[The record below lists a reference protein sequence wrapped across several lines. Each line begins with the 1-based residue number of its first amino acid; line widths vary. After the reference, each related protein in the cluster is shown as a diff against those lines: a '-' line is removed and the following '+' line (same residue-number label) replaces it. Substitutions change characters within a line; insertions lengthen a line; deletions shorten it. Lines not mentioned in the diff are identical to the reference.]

1 MKRSV
6 PIRQEVLWLVPF
18 VCIALIAFGL
28 LRPLPHFPLPEQY
41 RTVVDG
47 GGVPVHMALPFRGI
61 ALAKNSFANSY
72 LENTRSP
79 ELLVVADKPSGVMS
93 WVYPELLKKESLW
106 NTRLFLK
113 TDSPYTEVENLL
125 AFDPSVYVGCGGP
138 PDLVRR
144 IGLPVFNCGGSPAMR
159 KRSGLPD
166 LKSKVGCGSPP
177 DSLESHY
184 PANYVKGGGYYSEGY
199 LFPGLR
205 LYSALVGHPEQA
217 EPRIDAY
224 CQLVAEL
231 RQELQ
236 PSTLVSRP
244 RVQALGEDGA
254 NFPRAG
260 IVNAEVDRK
269 IPGDDAERLLI
280 MDPDMIFI
288 TALKASPQK
297 FMDDPRWQGLKAV
310 RERRIYWRPG
320 IPEWWAGGMTFKPI
334 AMRWMAEL
342 AHPDRLQPNVRE
354 MLRDR
359 MMSEFGYRFSE
370 DQIDQQLHVVENS
383 GSAGAERFNRNYQA
397 TLDQRPSK

>member
-6 PIRQEVLWLVPF
+6 PFRQELLWLVPF
-18 VCIALIAFGL
+18 LCIALIAFGL
-28 LRPLPHFPLPEQY
+28 LRPLPHFPLPEHY

-72 LENTRSP
+72 LEDTRSP

-93 WVYPELLKKESLW
+93 WVYPEVLKKESLW

-144 IGLPVFNCGGSPAMR
+144 IGLPVFNCGGSPALR

-177 DSLESHY
+177 DAMESHY
-184 PANYVKGGGYYSEGY
+184 PASYVKGGGYYSESY

-231 RQELQ
+231 QQELQ
-236 PSTLVSRP
+236 PSALAYRP

-260 IVNAEVDRK
+260 IVNAEVDRM

-288 TALKASPQK
+288 TALKVKPTEVYGRSALA
-297 FMDDPRWQGLKAV
+297 RVEG
-310 RERRIYWRPG
+310 RTRRRVYRRPG

-342 AHPDRLQPNVRE
+342 ASSRSPATQ
-354 MLRDR
+354 
-359 MMSEFGYRFSE
+359 
-370 DQIDQQLHVVENS
+370 
-383 GSAGAERFNRNYQA
+383 GA
-397 TLDQRPSK
+397 

>member
-6 PIRQEVLWLVPF
+6 ALRQEILWLVPF
-18 VCIALIAFGL
+18 LCLAGIALSL
-28 LRPLPHFPLPEQY
+28 LRPLPRFPLPEHY
-41 RTVVDG
+41 RTAVDG
-47 GGVPVHMALPFRGI
+47 GGVPVHMAFPFRGI

-72 LENTRSP
+72 LEDTRSP

-93 WVYPELLKKESLW
+93 WVYPEVLKKESLW

-144 IGLPVFNCGGSPAMR
+144 IGLPVFNCGGSPALR

-177 DSLESHY
+177 DAMESHY
-184 PANYVKGGGYYSEGY
+184 PASYVKGGGYYSESY

-231 RQELQ
+231 QQELQ
-236 PSTLVSRP
+236 PSALAYRP
-244 RVQALGEDGA
+244 RVQGIRQRKPPCWWLGS
-254 NFPRAG
+254 R
-260 IVNAEVDRK
+260 AEV
-269 IPGDDAERLLI
+269 
-280 MDPDMIFI
+280 
-288 TALKASPQK
+288 
-297 FMDDPRWQGLKAV
+297 
-310 RERRIYWRPG
+310 
-320 IPEWWAGGMTFKPI
+320 
-334 AMRWMAEL
+334 
-342 AHPDRLQPNVRE
+342 
-354 MLRDR
+354 
-359 MMSEFGYRFSE
+359 
-370 DQIDQQLHVVENS
+370 
-383 GSAGAERFNRNYQA
+383 
-397 TLDQRPSK
+397 